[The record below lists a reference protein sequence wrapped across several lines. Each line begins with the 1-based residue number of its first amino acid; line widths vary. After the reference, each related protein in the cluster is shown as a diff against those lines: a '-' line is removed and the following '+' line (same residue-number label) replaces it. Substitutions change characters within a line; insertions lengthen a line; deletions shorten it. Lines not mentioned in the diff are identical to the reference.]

1 MTRRT
6 LALTAAAFCL
16 LSPAW
21 ADVTATVGMTGGQT
35 LDLDTGALG
44 TGTAAD
50 LLYTGFNGVLGPLGN
65 GTGRRLALLL
75 SFAEATAGAA
85 AIIITVAYVR
95 EILHRGETEFTLLMA
110 GVGLGSTVTAILIG
124 RFTRPFEDG
133 FRDGID
139 LHRRRHRWTVAAL
152 LLGGILL
159 SAALV

>member
-6 LALTAAAFCL
+6 LALTAAAFCV

-21 ADVTATVGMTGGQT
+21 ADVTATVGMTASQT

-85 AIIITVAYVR
+85 AIVITVAYVR
-95 EILHRGETEFTLLMA
+95 EILHRGDGVHSPDGRSRA
-110 GVGLGSTVTAILIG
+110 G
-124 RFTRPFEDG
+124 F
-133 FRDGID
+133 
-139 LHRRRHRWTVAAL
+139 HRHRDSNWTVHKAF
-152 LLGGILL
+152 
-159 SAALV
+159 